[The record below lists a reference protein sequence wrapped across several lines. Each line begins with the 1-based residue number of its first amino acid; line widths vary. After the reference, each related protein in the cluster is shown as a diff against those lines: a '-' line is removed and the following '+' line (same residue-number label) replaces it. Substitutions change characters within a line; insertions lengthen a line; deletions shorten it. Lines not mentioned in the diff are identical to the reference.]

1 MYIKSHYMEPRK
13 NKGGGRS
20 LYDEK
25 LKIAVARDYITGNLS
40 HQQVAEKYNIAGGR
54 QTVRGFVRWY
64 QKHFHLQLS
73 QANNSPPTVAVS
85 NHQEQVKTVK
95 ELEKQLSDA
104 NLKIAALEIM
114 IEITEKDLGI
124 EIKKK
129 RGTKQ

>member
-1 MYIKSHYMEPRK
+1 MEPRK
-13 NKGGGRS
+13 NKSGPRS

-40 HQQVAEKYNIAGGR
+40 HRQVAEKYSIAGGS

-64 QKHFHLQLS
+64 QRHFHLQLS
-73 QANNSPPTVAVS
+73 ANNSPPGEAVT
-85 NHQEQVKTVK
+85 NHQEQVKTAK

-114 IEITEKDLGI
+114 IEIAEKDLGI
-124 EIKKK
+124 EIRKKP
-129 RGTKQ
+129 GTKQ